1 MRPNERF
8 AAFVGIPVTL
18 VLGPIIAP
26 LVVHYQNGTLTDI
39 RPVSLL
45 REIGDSLF
53 LWSIVGSLYLVFL
66 WSQPAD
72 DIAPA
77 HKTKLIGVVSLLVIL
92 GIAQFAY
99 SSLFAGVETY

>member
-1 MRPNERF
+1 MRPRERF
-8 AAFVGIPVTL
+8 AAFVVIPVTL

-26 LVVHYQNGTLTDI
+26 LVVHYQNGTLTGV
-39 RPVSLL
+39 RPVPLL

-66 WSQPAD
+66 WSQPSD

-77 HKTKLIGVVSLLVIL
+77 QKTKLIAGVSLLVIL
-92 GIAQFAY
+92 GLLQFAY
-99 SSLFAGVETY
+99 AASFAE